1 MISKKERTLLLHND
15 SHHHPESKISVIK
28 QYIKESAS
36 RVKKNLKSFH
46 MLNGKV
52 LVTVKDTLPKDFNI
66 QATFKAVE
74 SRLPE
79 KLFFLIDHIIIGDH
93 PIFKQK
99 KVNAYYRENTLFITP
114 DQKDSM
120 DMVDDIIHEI
130 AHVIEDHY
138 HDQIYGDR
146 AIEEEFLTK
155 RALLLDI
162 LKQSG
167 YINKE
172 DIKLFK
178 GLKFNDVF
186 DNLLY
191 KKIGYP
197 VLSKL
202 ITNLFLGPYSITSIR
217 EYFAVAFEEYFTD
230 YIGAKEARK
239 VCPEVFK
246 KIKMLEN
253 YFDEES

>member
-1 MISKKERTLLLHND
+1 
-15 SHHHPESKISVIK
+15 VIK
-28 QYIKESAS
+28 QYIKESAL
-36 RVKKNLKSFH
+36 RAKKNLRSFH

-52 LVTVKDTLPKDFNI
+52 SVTVRDPLPKDFNI
-66 QATFKAVE
+66 QTAFEAVE
-74 SRLPE
+74 ARLPE

-99 KVNAYYRENTLFITP
+99 KVNAYYNENTLFITP

-146 AIEEEFLTK
+146 VIEEEFLTK
-155 RALLLDI
+155 RAFLLDI
-162 LKQSG
+162 LKQDG

-178 GLKFNDVF
+178 VLRFND
-186 DNLLY
+186 
-191 KKIGYP
+191 
-197 VLSKL
+197 
-202 ITNLFLGPYSITSIR
+202 
-217 EYFAVAFEEYFTD
+217 
-230 YIGAKEARK
+230 
-239 VCPEVFK
+239 
-246 KIKMLEN
+246 
-253 YFDEES
+253 

>member
-1 MISKKERTLLLHND
+1 MIKG
-15 SHHHPESKISVIK
+15 
-28 QYIKESAS
+28 YIRESAS
-36 RVKKNLKSFH
+36 NSKKNLKSFH

-52 LVTVKDTLPKDFNI
+52 LVTIRDPLPKDFNI
-66 QATFKAVE
+66 QTVFETVE
-74 SRLPE
+74 TKLPE
-79 KLFFLIDHIIIGDH
+79 KLFFLIDHIIIGEH
-93 PIFKQK
+93 PVFKQK
-99 KVNAYYRENTLFITP
+99 KVNAYYKENTLFITP

-130 AHVIEDHY
+130 AHVIEDYY

-162 LKQSG
+162 LNQHG

-178 GLKFNDVF
+178 GLKFNDTF
-186 DNLLY
+186 DDLLY
-191 KKIGYP
+191 KEIGYP
-197 VLSKL
+197 ILSKL

-230 YIGAKEARK
+230 YVGAKEVK
-239 VCPEVFK
+239 KLCPTVFN

-253 YFDEES
+253 HFDEES